1 MSHRNRHAISVAP
14 AMKSRFAFRVV
25 LLLVFLA
32 VLSAFPHSAAADG
45 VVVRE
50 PKSGSSTTR
59 AAVNVLGTVEPGSQ
73 VKVNDAEASVFSTG
87 IFVRDQ
93 LPLELGPNTI
103 RITATS
109 PSGSVSEA
117 VVEVTRD
124 PVPTP
129 APLPPSLPLFLEKKS
144 FVPARNVI
152 LAPGEE
158 LEIACTGAP
167 GNKAFFLAPT
177 EEWLPMA
184 EELIA
189 ATQAPT
195 GRYRAVYVAPDKG
208 DIEVRPLRFRLTA
221 SSPTPEA
228 SAETHPPVL
237 EEDAEA
243 TLGVWGRGQLRL
255 AVVSR
260 EIGYLVYGLHDV
272 RLGGPYLAEVPRG
285 TLLRITG
292 RRGSALHVQL
302 SPTLDAWIDANETD
316 WAPASTPIPH
326 LSFTSISA
334 TGNEKHDIVTIPYSV
349 RVPYAVNASVGSS
362 GRACITIDLYGA
374 HHAATWISH
383 RPSARMVREVV
394 VEQPASE
401 VVRVRVELNNWKLWG
416 YRVEATTT
424 TLQLR
429 IRRPPQMGNPPDS
442 PLKGLTIAL
451 EAGHGGPNS
460 GAVGVSGSLEKD
472 INRATTDLLEK
483 ELVAAGATVVQCRVE
498 NENPG
503 LIERRRVAEEAD
515 ADLFISIHANA
526 AGTAGGYLRVSGTST
541 YYKHSFSR
549 DLSAAIHARLLE
561 KTGLGDFGNVGNFNY
576 TPIRTTWMPA
586 MLVEQAF
593 MSNPEDEAKML
604 DPAFQQIMAEAVR
617 LGMEDYL
624 NSVRE

>member
-1 MSHRNRHAISVAP
+1 MSLWNRHLHSMAP
-14 AMKSRFAFRVV
+14 DRNSRFALSVA
-25 LLLVFLA
+25 LLIAFLA
-32 VLSAFPHSAAADG
+32 AFSSPGQFAAADG
-45 VVVRE
+45 ITVRE

-59 AAVNVLGTVEPGSQ
+59 AAVNVLGTVEPGSR
-73 VKVNDAEASVFSTG
+73 VKVNDAEAAVFSTG

-93 LPLELGPNTI
+93 LPLQLGSNTI

-124 PVPTP
+124 PEPTP
-129 APLPPSLPLFLEKKS
+129 APVPPSLPLFLEKKS
-144 FVPARNVI
+144 LLPARNVF
-152 LAPGEE
+152 LTPGEE

-167 GNKAFFLAPT
+167 GNKAFFLSPT
-177 EEWLPMA
+177 DEWMPMA
-184 EELIA
+184 EELDA
-189 ATQAPT
+189 KTQAPT

-208 DIEVRPLRFRLTA
+208 DIEARPLRLRLTA
-221 SSPTPEA
+221 SSPAPQAT
-228 SAETHPPVL
+228 AETAPPVL

-243 TLGVWGRGQLRL
+243 TLGVWGRETMRL

-260 EIGYLVYGLHDV
+260 EIGYLVHGLHDV

-285 TLLRITG
+285 TLLRVTG
-292 RRGSALHVQL
+292 RRGNALHVQL
-302 SPTLDAWIDANETD
+302 CPTLDAWIDVNETE

-334 TGNEKHDIVTIPYSV
+334 TGNESHDIVTIPYSV
-349 RVPYAVNASVGSS
+349 RVPYTVSASTGSS

-383 RPSARMVREVV
+383 RPSARLVREVV
-394 VEQPASE
+394 VEQPASK
-401 VVRVRVELNNWKLWG
+401 VVRVRVDLNNWKLWG

-442 PLKGLTIAL
+442 PLKGLTVAL

-483 ELVAAGATVVQCRVE
+483 ELVAAGAKVVQCRVGD
-498 NENPG
+498 ENPG
-503 LIERRRVAEEAD
+503 LIERRRVAETSD

-541 YYKHSFSR
+541 YYKHSLSR

-586 MLVEQAF
+586 MLVELAF

-604 DPAFQQIMAEAVR
+604 DPAFRQVMAEAIR